1 MANVEAIRILVGI
14 IGNVI
19 SFFLF
24 TSPIPKFVKSIQQ
37 KSVGEFKPDPYIA
50 TLLNRAMWLFYGMP
64 IVNSDSLLVI
74 AINDTRFLIE
84 LVYIAIFF
92 TYSSGK
98 KRRNIMFALLVE
110 AAFVA
115 IVVFITLHFFHTTKD
130 RSMIIELLS
139 IVFNIIMYASP
150 LTFMV
155 CILCVYAY

>member
-1 MANVEAIRILVGI
+1 MANVEAIRILVGT

-24 TSPIPKFVKSIQQ
+24 TSPIPTFVKSIKQ
-37 KSVGEFKPDPYIA
+37 KSVGEFKPYPYIA
-50 TLLNRAMWLFYGMP
+50 TLLNCAILWSFYGMP
-64 IVNSDSLLVI
+64 IVNPDSLLVI
-74 AINDTRFLIE
+74 AINGTRFLIE

-115 IVVFITLHFFHTTKD
+115 IVVFITLHLFHTTKD

-155 CILCVYAY
+155 